1 MGTTLSSMRACIDYV
16 ARPKNHQSSLKQ
28 NHDVDMHWLKLNPSY
43 NSSRFQRA
51 QIYPIYKKSIPL
63 AAGHPISFS
72 KQGSTANSIIQTQKF
87 TRHHP
92 CHPSLPQHLL
102 YQHLPRRRRHA
113 GAVLLERFLSRDL
126 PNRYCPTP
134 HQSACSLTKGL

>member
-1 MGTTLSSMRACIDYV
+1 MSTTLSSMRACIDYV
-16 ARPKNHQSSLKQ
+16 ARPKNHQRSLRL

-63 AAGHPISFS
+63 AAGHPVFS
-72 KQGSTANSIIQTQKF
+72 KQVSTANSIIQTHKF

-92 CHPSLPQHLL
+92 FHSSLPQHLL
-102 YQHLPRRRRHA
+102 YQHLPHRRRHA
-113 GAVLLERFLSRDL
+113 GDLLLKRFLSRDL
-126 PNRYCPTP
+126 LNRYCPTP
-134 HQSACSLTKGL
+134 HQSACILTKGL